1 MTWLGEQSDRVLE
14 IARKR
19 YWREADARVVVRAW
33 RESGARVTAFARAHG
48 LRPRRVTRWISRFGK
63 ADQGA
68 VRFYPVRVVG
78 ELERQRV
85 SRDPIE
91 VVMVD
96 GTRVRVPEGFGVDH
110 LRRVL
115 EVLEQAT
122 PC

>member
-1 MTWLGEQSDRVLE
+1 MTGFTGRSDQVLE

-33 RESGARVTAFARAHG
+33 RESGERVTAFARAHG
-48 LRPRRVTRWISRFGK
+48 LRPRRVSWWISRFDET
-63 ADQGA
+63 DQGA
-68 VRFYPVRVVG
+68 VRFYPVRLLG
-78 ELERQRV
+78 EPEQPWV